1 LRLEFF
7 QESPHRRRGNKEMDG
22 ERLDGAQYEIP
33 QSRGMPP
40 PVRWFFAVG
49 LIVIVLMGAI
59 SALESGHFHVWP
71 VNDTVKIDLSNGER
85 Y

>member
-1 LRLEFF
+1 MMKAHGD
-7 QESPHRRRGNKEMDG
+7 Q
-22 ERLDGAQYEIP
+22 LDGSQYEIP

-49 LIVIVLMGAI
+49 LVIIVFMGAI

-71 VNDTVKIDLSNGER
+71 IDNATKIGLPGQL
-85 Y
+85 